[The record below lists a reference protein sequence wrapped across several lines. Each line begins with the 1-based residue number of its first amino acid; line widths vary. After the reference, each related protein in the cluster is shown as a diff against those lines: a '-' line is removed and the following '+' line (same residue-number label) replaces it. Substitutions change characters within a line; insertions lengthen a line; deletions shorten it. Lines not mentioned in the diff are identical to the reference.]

1 MSIKLSG
8 TKSPKTASTKIQTN
22 PKKTITKTLY
32 IILVLSFIYIPILS
46 LIIFSFNKSE
56 GRIASLVNWQGF
68 SFQWYYK
75 LWTDQTVKT
84 AIKITLYIA
93 CLTTLIS
100 TFLGTFSA
108 ISLAQSLNKK
118 WSNIV
123 LNVSNFSIV
132 IPEIITALAL
142 FVVFGFVGLE
152 SGFWKMFLAH
162 ISFCTP
168 FVVITVYPKVI
179 NLDPYS
185 LEAAYDLGATPLKA
199 LTKVILPQL
208 KGAMLLGATLAF
220 SLSFDDFMIS
230 YFVGGSECQNI
241 SAYIYSLK
249 GTINPTINALSTI
262 LIIIASSKIIM
273 NFIKYN
279 NQRKKTKIETE
290 ANKNENESANKAI
303 TITKTTTTNTNI
315 NENEFDTK

>member
-1 MSIKLSG
+1 MSIKLYG
-8 TKSPKTASTKIQTN
+8 NKSPKNASIKIQTN
-22 PKKTITKTLY
+22 PKKNINNIFY

-68 SFQWYYK
+68 SFQWYSK
-75 LWTDQTVKT
+75 LWTDQTVKS
-84 AIKITLYIA
+84 AIQITLYIA

-100 TFLGTFSA
+100 TFLGTFAA
-108 ISLAQSLNKK
+108 ISLAQSFNKK
-118 WSNIV
+118 WRNIV
-123 LNVSNFSIV
+123 LNISNFSIV

-142 FVVFGFVGLE
+142 FVVFGFMGLE
-152 SGFWKMFLAH
+152 SGFWRMLLAH

-179 NLDPYS
+179 NLDPHS
-185 LEAAYDLGATPLKA
+185 LEATYDLGATPLKA

-208 KGAMLLGATLAF
+208 KGVMLLGATLAF

-249 GTINPTINALSTI
+249 GTINPTVNALSTI
-262 LIIIASSKIIM
+262 LIIIASSKIIL

-279 NQRKKTKIETE
+279 NQKQNQNHKKNT
-290 ANKNENESANKAI
+290 S
-303 TITKTTTTNTNI
+303 TNI
-315 NENEFDTK
+315 NENAFDTK

>member
-1 MSIKLSG
+1 MSIKLQSG
-8 TKSPKTASTKIQTN
+8 NKAPKTIHNKVQ
-22 PKKTITKTLY
+22 TKTKKNITNILY

-93 CLTTLIS
+93 CITTLIS
-100 TFLGTFSA
+100 TFVGTFAA
-108 ISLAQSLNKK
+108 ISLAQTLNKK
-118 WSNIV
+118 WCNIF

-142 FVVFGFVGLE
+142 FVGFGFMGLE
-152 SGFWKMFLAH
+152 NGFWKMVLAH

-168 FVVITVYPKVI
+168 FVVIAVYPKVI
-179 NLDPYS
+179 NLDPHS

-208 KGAMLLGATLAF
+208 KGAMFLGATLAF

-249 GTINPTINALSTI
+249 GTINPTVNALSTI
-262 LIIIASSKIIM
+262 LIIIASSKIIL
-273 NFIKYN
+273 NLITN
-279 NQRKKTKIETE
+279 NNPNTRIRKKPKQKWNETPIKPNLIQNE
-290 ANKNENESANKAI
+290 KNN
-303 TITKTTTTNTNI
+303 
-315 NENEFDTK
+315 